1 MVDWA
6 HLFILFPSLDLIKSK
21 EIKKALN
28 EKNTKTEKTRDKPS
42 ATKSFQWIF
51 RRQKVKWDGKTSRV
65 SQKKKITA
73 QNMLIFKSAWIYI
86 RKVLIMG
93 AEQNTNAERYK

>member
-1 MVDWA
+1 M
-6 HLFILFPSLDLIKSK
+6 
-21 EIKKALN
+21 
-28 EKNTKTEKTRDKPS
+28 
-42 ATKSFQWIF
+42 
-51 RRQKVKWDGKTSRV
+51 GKLVELAR
-65 SQKKKITA
+65 KKKITA